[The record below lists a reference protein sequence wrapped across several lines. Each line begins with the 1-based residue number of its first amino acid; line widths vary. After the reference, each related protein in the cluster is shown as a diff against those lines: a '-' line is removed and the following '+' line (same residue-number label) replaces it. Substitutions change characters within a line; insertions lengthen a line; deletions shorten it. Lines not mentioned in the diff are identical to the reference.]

1 MCGKNYVFWT
11 LLIAAVI
18 VYSISEANNGYG
30 NNGGCGCNNGC
41 DNNCGC
47 C

>member
-1 MCGKNYVFWT
+1 MCGKNYIFWT

-18 VYSISEANNGYG
+18 VYSISEANGGYR
-30 NNGGCGCNNGC
+30 NGC

>member
-1 MCGKNYVFWT
+1 MCGKNYIFWT

-18 VYSISEANNGYG
+18 VYSISEAN
-30 NNGGCGCNNGC
+30 GCGNHNCGC
-41 DNNCGC
+41 ENNCGC

>member
-18 VYSISEANNGYG
+18 VYSISEANNG
-30 NNGGCGCNNGC
+30 GCGCNNGC